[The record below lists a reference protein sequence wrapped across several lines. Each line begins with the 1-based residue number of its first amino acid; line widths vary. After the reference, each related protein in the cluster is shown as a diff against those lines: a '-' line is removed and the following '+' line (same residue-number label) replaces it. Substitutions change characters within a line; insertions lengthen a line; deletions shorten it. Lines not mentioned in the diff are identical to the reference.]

1 MKLVNEKSNFTTGN
15 ISIPHFVV
23 CKTKKN
29 VIYVTKLSR
38 PCFFFLHFSFSL
50 SQRHPPKDPSIDST
64 LPNMA
69 FGTATLSCHSPV
81 FFSSLFTRFDSLSR
95 GRGGGACMVCNSRDK
110 RQLATNEVKTT
121 HRWRKKKTEV
131 HQWVLASSGARAAK
145 NNNNN
150 N

>member
-15 ISIPHFVV
+15 ISIPHLVV
-23 CKTKKN
+23 CETKKC
-29 VIYVTKLSR
+29 YLCHQAVTTVF
-38 PCFFFLHFSFSL
+38 FFFLHFFSL
-50 SQRHPPKDPSIDST
+50 SPNDIHRKIPVSTRLCQIWLSAPPHFRVT
-64 LPNMA
+64 HR
-69 FGTATLSCHSPV
+69 F